1 MTSEHREQIT
11 HGTAI
16 EDLFGYS
23 TGMATGSLVYVA
35 GQLARDDT
43 GTQIAAT
50 DLDSKMAQVVKNIR
64 SVVERL
70 GSSLEEVA
78 SLQIHVT
85 NEVDDLEDAFAVC
98 KSTSGAAPAVT
109 IVPVERLRRRRW
121 ARGGFC
127 SRPFVV
133 DLAARK
139 ETKMANVRKVEGATA
154 LERSLGASRAVRVG
168 QQCSSQA
175 RWRWTK
181 QARSSTKGRWALSSS
196 AASRRSWKSC
206 SKRR

>member
-50 DLDSKMAQVVKNIR
+50 DLDSKMAQVVKNVR

-78 SLQIHVT
+78 YLQIHVT

-98 KSTSGAAPAVT
+98 KKHFGLAAPAVT
-109 IVPVERLRRRRW
+109 IVPVERLNDD
-121 ARGGFC
+121 GG
-127 SRPFVV
+127 
-133 DLAARK
+133 L
-139 ETKMANVRKVEGATA
+139 VEVSAV
-154 LERSLGASRAVRVG
+154 AVR
-168 QQCSSQA
+168 S
-175 RWRWTK
+175 
-181 QARSSTKGRWALSSS
+181 
-196 AASRRSWKSC
+196 
-206 SKRR
+206 